1 LIANL
6 TNTLADVLLA
16 RIVGFSHVLTAH
28 RTNILSKGKLEQ
40 SDLAVIMLTETEKD
54 LSIEQFKQ
62 FLAILK
68 KYPEERE
75 RARKRIRRVAEL
87 LERMEEM
94 I

>member
-1 LIANL
+1 MATAN
-6 TNTLADVLLA
+6 
-16 RIVGFSHVLTAH
+16 